1 MGNARI
7 HPEGD
12 SVLKSAQLR
21 HFEKLNHLSNLLP

>member
-12 SVLKSAQLR
+12 DVPKSAQL
-21 HFEKLNHLSNLLP
+21 HPFKELNHLSNLFP